1 MPEKKDIELVDTTDV
16 LTKDELRELKK
27 LAQAS
32 KIVKWFVVTVF
43 GVVSLFGV
51 DKITAF
57 FVEHR

>member
-32 KIVKWFVVTVF
+32 KIVKWLVVTVF
-43 GVVSLFGV
+43 GVVSLLGV

>member
-32 KIVKWFVVTVF
+32 KIVKWLVVTVF

>member
-16 LTKDELRELKK
+16 LTKDELKELKK

-32 KIVKWFVVTVF
+32 KIVKWLVVTVF
-43 GVVSLFGV
+43 GVVSLLGV
-51 DKITAF
+51 DRITAF